1 MHVKTS
7 VLCLLLALC
16 LLPFLASPANLPHHD
31 PVPGGVAVVPLGLT
45 TSEPPAV
52 QSEAGRVMVVWHREQ
67 WTAVVGIPLTAS
79 LGVHVLTPQQEE
91 GADKRWTFTVRDKQ
105 YEQEWITLKNP
116 RMVNPTP
123 DDLERIARDTK
134 QINVALTQHTSKAL
148 VDVSFVPPVQGR
160 WSSPFGLRRY
170 YNGQPRRPHSGLDI
184 AAPEGT
190 PVRAPAPGRVVEA
203 GDYFF
208 NGKTLFL
215 EHGQG
220 LVTMYCHLQRID
232 VKPGQMVKQG
242 ERIGAV
248 GQTGRVTGA
257 HLHWSVSLN
266 HTMVDPVLFL
276 PDAVVAKQQAQQQTA
291 TPDLKAG
298 KDEKVDSK

>member
-1 MHVKTS
+1 MPVKTRALGPL
-7 VLCLLLALC
+7 VALC
-16 LLPFLASPANLPHHD
+16 LLPLLAGAADLPRHD

-45 TSEPPAV
+45 TAEPPEVHA
-52 QSEAGRVMVVWHREQ
+52 EDGPVMLVWRREQ
-67 WTAVVGIPLTAS
+67 WTAAVGIPLTAQP
-79 LGVHVLTPQQEE
+79 GVRMLTQRQGQEP
-91 GADKRWTFTVRDKQ
+91 GRRWTFTVRDKQ

-116 RMVNPTP
+116 RMVDPTP
-123 DDLERIARDTK
+123 ADLERIARDTK
-134 QINVALTQHTSKAL
+134 DMKAALAQRTPVALA
-148 VDVSFVPPVQGR
+148 DVSFVPPVQGR

-190 PVRAPAPGRVVEA
+190 PVRAPGPGRVVET

-220 LVTMYCHLQRID
+220 LVTMYCHLQRVD
-232 VKPGQMVKQG
+232 VEPGQMVKQG
-242 ERIGAV
+242 EIMGAV

-266 HTMVDPVLFL
+266 RTMVDPVLFL
-276 PDAVVAKQQAQQQTA
+276 PDAVVAQKQAQKRTA
-291 TPDLKAG
+291 TSGL
-298 KDEKVDSK
+298 KDEQDGKGDSK